1 MEGSLPPGYK
11 KYGYADP
18 FEDYVGPF
26 GYKIEDGKIHF
37 AFRAEPHHA
46 NTGNTLH
53 GGILMTFADFAL
65 CLTAI
70 HGLPDERCVTVSLN
84 CEFTAP
90 GQVGDFIEST
100 AEVVRRARSLTF
112 VRGTIA
118 AGDRALLNYSGI
130 VKRYIA
136 VKRFERVHSFLCCCC
151 GRSHKTNLLFAHR
164 FSAMGSV

>member
-1 MEGSLPPGYK
+1 MEGFLPPGYK

-65 CLTAI
+65 CLAATWDQP
-70 HGLPDERCVTVSLN
+70 GEKCVTVSFN
-84 CEFTAP
+84 GEFVSSGEP
-90 GQVGDFIEST
+90 GELVEASG
-100 AEVVRRARSLTF
+100 EVVRRTKALTF
-112 VRGTIA
+112 VRGQLFV
-118 AGDRALLNYSGI
+118 GHRVLLNYSAI
-130 VKRYIA
+130 VKR
-136 VKRFERVHSFLCCCC
+136 VPSDL
-151 GRSHKTNLLFAHR
+151 T
-164 FSAMGSV
+164 

>member
-1 MEGSLPPGYK
+1 MEGFLPPGYK

-65 CLTAI
+65 CLAATWDQPGEKCVIVDTNNPAE
-70 HGLPDERCVTVSLN
+70 LPDGINDADVIEIIDHHILLVFFDLLVSQ
-84 CEFTAP
+84 FH
-90 GQVGDFIEST
+90 F
-100 AEVVRRARSLTF
+100 
-112 VRGTIA
+112 
-118 AGDRALLNYSGI
+118 
-130 VKRYIA
+130 
-136 VKRFERVHSFLCCCC
+136 HSD
-151 GRSHKTNLLFAHR
+151 
-164 FSAMGSV
+164 